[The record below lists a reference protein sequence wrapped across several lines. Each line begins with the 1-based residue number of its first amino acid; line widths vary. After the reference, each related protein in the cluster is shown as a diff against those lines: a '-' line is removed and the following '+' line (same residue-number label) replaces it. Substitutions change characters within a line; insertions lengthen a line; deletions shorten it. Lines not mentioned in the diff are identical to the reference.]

1 MKMNNRFVLFALFLS
16 ATLLAVSCSA
26 QPTDTEEL
34 ANEFATAE
42 IPTEIP
48 EPTSTP
54 KPEKI
59 ELTDGLGRV
68 VILDEPAQRV
78 VSLAPSNIEIL
89 FAVGA
94 GSQVVGRDD
103 FADFPP
109 EVLDLPSVGGS
120 FGDLNIEAILGL
132 EPDLILVA
140 DITTPE
146 QVQALEAVGLTIFML
161 ANPTSLDEMFEN
173 MRITAQLTGHSEAA
187 QAAIKELENRV
198 AAVLEIIAQAEDRPT
213 VFYELDGTDP
223 TAPWTAGAGT
233 FIDTLITLAG
243 GQNIGAQ
250 FEGAWVQ
257 ISSEEILSADP
268 DIIILGD
275 FVWGVT
281 PDTVAARAGWA
292 TLTAVQYQQVLP
304 FDDNLVSRPGPRLV
318 EGLEQL
324 ARLIH
329 PELFD

>member
-26 QPTDTEEL
+26 QPTYTEEL

-42 IPTEIP
+42 IPTKIP

-161 ANPTSLDEMFEN
+161 ANPTSLDEMYEN